1 MDVLGSVTL
10 GAFNMPT
17 ESGVV
22 SHVFSGAIVGMRM
35 AAILQFVIATA
46 TGRLDE
52 THVFCVSKRIA
63 CVGYE
68 VHCPLEIGVVSLVL
82 ARHSNMNQV
91 IGLTSKAKD
100 IRSSVLSNGIV
111 L

>member
-1 MDVLGSVTL
+1 MG
-10 GAFNMPT
+10 
-17 ESGVV
+17 
-22 SHVFSGAIVGMRM
+22 M
-35 AAILQFVIATA
+35 AAILQFGISTA
-46 TGRLDE
+46 TGHLDE

-68 VHCPLEIGVVSLVL
+68 VHWRLLEIGVVSLVL

>member
-1 MDVLGSVTL
+1 
-10 GAFNMPT
+10 
-17 ESGVV
+17 
-22 SHVFSGAIVGMRM
+22 MRM

-46 TGRLDE
+46 TGHLDE

-68 VHCPLEIGVVSLVL
+68 VHCRPLEIGVVSLVL
-82 ARHSNMNQV
+82 ARHYNMNQV